1 MTAEK
6 SKRKEGVV
14 IYNGPPAKIVN
25 REGLVIRNGPPEEG
39 EGKEEKGEKGERVE
53 KEKEGG
59 GDSKRPRYFPFR
71 EISRPPP

>member
-1 MTAEK
+1 MIEMTAEK

-39 EGKEEKGEKGERVE
+39 E
-53 KEKEGG
+53 KEKEEG